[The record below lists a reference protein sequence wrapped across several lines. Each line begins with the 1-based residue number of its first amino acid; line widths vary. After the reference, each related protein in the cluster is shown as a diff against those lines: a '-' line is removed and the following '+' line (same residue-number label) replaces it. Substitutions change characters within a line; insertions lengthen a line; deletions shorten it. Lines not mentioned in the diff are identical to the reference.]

1 MQATRALIL
10 PSQTS
15 TAAMTRCPYQAIVT
29 FSPLRSILG
38 PVSCQPI
45 EGTPCMKLLALL
57 LLCGIA
63 CAQTQVIPL
72 PVTPAPI
79 APPAVQ
85 PPLVQPAAV
94 TSPPLTLTAT
104 STTCTVTGGAQ
115 TVSIAVPATPVT
127 PPVMLPVVPSSIVYQ
142 NGLINWTFNMSYGA
156 TVNYRI
162 PWAPRWGMMVRQ
174 LMSLPGEVGNR
185 GSQFLVRTAGR
196 GVSTRVPILTS
207 YSRLSPPKPTR
218 LQSHHGLAQTGRCA
232 ERNPGLA
239 IGQYCVAAV
248 GSWGSCKIPLNAF
261 AFPTPL
267 VSKFALQSNLPAVF
281 YVNNVGFQ

>member
-1 MQATRALIL
+1 
-10 PSQTS
+10 
-15 TAAMTRCPYQAIVT
+15 
-29 FSPLRSILG
+29 
-38 PVSCQPI
+38 
-45 EGTPCMKLLALL
+45 MKFLALL

-127 PPVMLPVVPSSIVYQ
+127 PPVTPPVVPSSIVYQ

-156 TVNYRI
+156 TVNYSDTAG
-162 PWAPRWGMMVRQ
+162 APPVGMMDATITVP
-174 LMSLPGEVGNR
+174 S
-185 GSQFLVRTAGR
+185 AGGWQP
-196 GVSTRVPILTS
+196 GVSVACQNGGTGCFDTS
-207 YSRLSPPKPTR
+207 SYTYFVFSIKPT
-218 LQSHHGLAQTGRCA
+218 QSNTLSNLIMAWHKPGDVPSGIQ
-232 ERNPGLA
+232 GLA

-267 VSKFALQSNLPAVF
+267 VSKFALQSNVPAVF